1 MKHGKKPT
9 RAQKIRLGQA
19 GLNPENWL
27 VIRQKPDGE
36 MVVIH
41 KHVYSFL
48 KYGGA
53 RLCEKIMDDRISVTS
68 SVTGE
73 FSFGKR
79 RWQGEKDLDDD
90 GIFRTRN
97 LADRVFAGFCSGRR
111 SE

>member
-1 MKHGKKPT
+1 MFT
-9 RAQKIRLGQA
+9 VS
-19 GLNPENWL
+19 LNMGVL
-27 VIRQKPDGE
+27 ACVQ
-36 MVVIH
+36 
-41 KHVYSFL
+41 
-48 KYGGA
+48 
-53 RLCEKIMDDRISVTS
+53 KIMDDRISVTS